1 MGLFFKKKKEGEYP
15 HEVLR
20 KDWENVMDALF
31 RNVIAN
37 NPKGAAVICNTERQ
51 NQEDGAGVVHPGLVY
66 RIKAQRVDEIR
77 EDLKK
82 IDRLRFENV
91 FKTYF
96 GSEHEKSLDFYR
108 MKNILQ
114 EDVIVYPLVQGEYK
128 KGLLVYDYPIADHNV
143 INIMQVIKDVLNNPE
158 VRSAPPSDSPS
169 EDDKKGLAN

>member
-1 MGLFFKKKKEGEYP
+1 
-15 HEVLR
+15 
-20 KDWENVMDALF
+20 MDALF

-82 IDRLRFENV
+82 MDRLRFENV

-96 GSEHEKSLDFYR
+96 G
-108 MKNILQ
+108 
-114 EDVIVYPLVQGEYK
+114 
-128 KGLLVYDYPIADHNV
+128 
-143 INIMQVIKDVLNNPE
+143 
-158 VRSAPPSDSPS
+158 
-169 EDDKKGLAN
+169 

>member
-1 MGLFFKKKKEGEYP
+1 MGLFFKKKIIGEHP
-15 HEVLR
+15 HEVFR

-108 MKNILQ
+108 MKNILDK
-114 EDVIVYPLVQGEYK
+114 EIIVYPLVQGKYK
-128 KGLLVYDYPIADHNV
+128 KGLLVFEYPIADSNMTH
-143 INIMQVIKDVLNNPE
+143 IMQVIKDVLNNPE
-158 VRSAPPSDSPS
+158 VQSAHPSDSPL
-169 EDDKKGLAN
+169 EDEKKG